1 MSVDFDR
8 MAAHLPADQ
17 RKQLSRQY
25 RHSAKNETAA
35 FLSGF
40 FLGIFGV
47 HHFYLGE
54 WGRGFAHLILAVL
67 AALVVV
73 AGVLFNLPSLLVT
86 IVVIVLLVA
95 ALIWEIVDL
104 FQIDSKVRKR
114 NLALAEGL
122 IGAGALADSSALA
135 GAVAKLDSV
144 VAGAAVPAMAGAIT
158 ADDVSAAR
166 AMAGEHNNAIMEEFD
181 SSTTTYISDDP
192 NATSPGAPMSW
203 SETMSATAAEGITG
217 AEAGTAPGADASG
230 DDTLDMPAPEY
241 VTHTHSETANTVTDS
256 YEFDRASAV
265 PDSADSPDATQPMR
279 IPTTRESEAPTWPDH
294 PPLDEG
300 ASPADAPVAPPADTG
315 VPLAG
320 LAAGAAAFGA
330 GALLADAGN
339 AGESGAAPSGPDVTD
354 HHAFVPPAAPIAD
367 VEGEGATPHYVTLP
381 DEQPTAASAGDAPL
395 AVDASTIAH
404 DATDVHPDAQPVGP
418 VADVEANP
426 SQPVYVNLADLPAG
440 AYVPPIVPITDAGGA
455 GAASG
460 GVGNALAGLAAAGAV
475 GAVGAGLADE
485 SAPEPAREPAPE
497 AAPTS
502 GPLMKRIR
510 MKRQIV
516 VDGKVVREE
525 VVEKLVPVDTDTSSM
540 VAEMDSELGH
550 ASKEE
555 IAHMANLDPDASL
568 DLRQRTER
576 PHNIDEPQGNN

>member
-1 MSVDFDR
+1 

-17 RKQLSRQY
+17 RKQLGRQY
-25 RHSAKNETAA
+25 RRGSKNETTA

-54 WGRGFAHLILAVL
+54 WGRGFAHLILPVL

-73 AGVLFNLPSLLVT
+73 VGVLGNLPAPLIT
-86 IVVIVLLVA
+86 IVVIVLLAA

-104 FQIDSKVRKR
+104 FQIDKNVRKH
-114 NLALAEGL
+114 NLALAESL

-135 GAVAKLDSV
+135 GAVARLDSAV
-144 VAGAAVPAMAGAIT
+144 TGAAAPALVGAIT
-158 ADDVSAAR
+158 AADVSAAR
-166 AMAGEHNNAIMEEFD
+166 EMAGEHNNAIMEEFD
-181 SSTTTYISDDP
+181 SSTTTRISDDP
-192 NATSPGAPMSW
+192 NATTPGAPLNW
-203 SETMSATAAEGITG
+203 SETMTATAAEGLTGAGATG
-217 AEAGTAPGADASG
+217 AEAGG

-241 VTHTHSETANTVTDS
+241 VTHTHTETANTVTDS
-256 YEFDRASAV
+256 YEFDRAPEA
-265 PDSADSPDATQPMR
+265 PDATDSPDATQPMR
-279 IPTTRESEAPTWPDH
+279 IPMARESEAPTWPDH
-294 PPLDEG
+294 PPLNET
-300 ASPADAPVAPPADTG
+300 ASPTDAPVAPPADAG

-354 HHAFVPPAAPIAD
+354 HHAFVPPAAAIAD

-381 DEQPTAASAGDAPL
+381 DEQLTAASVGDAPL

-440 AYVPPIVPITDAGGA
+440 AYVPPIVPITDAGAA

-460 GVGNALAGLAAAGAV
+460 GAGDALAGLAAGAV
-475 GAVGAGLADE
+475 GAVGAGLAGE

-525 VVEKLVPVDTDTSSM
+525 VVEKLVPVETDTSSM

-576 PHNIDEPQGNN
+576 PHNTDEPQVNN

>member
-67 AALVVV
+67 TALVVV
-73 AGVLFNLPSLLVT
+73 AGVLLNLPSLLVA
-86 IVVIVLLVA
+86 IAVIVLLVA

-114 NLALAEGL
+114 NLALAESL

-144 VAGAAVPAMAGAIT
+144 VVGAAVPAMAGAIT

-166 AMAGEHNNAIMEEFD
+166 KMAGEHNNAIMEEFD

-203 SETMSATAAEGITG
+203 SETMSAAAAEGMTS
-217 AEAGTAPGADASG
+217 AEAGTATGSDTSG

-256 YEFDRASAV
+256 YEFDRASDVSEA
-265 PDSADSPDATQPMR
+265 PISADSPDATQPMP
-279 IPTTRESEAPTWPDH
+279 IPTARESEAPTWPDH

-300 ASPADAPVAPPADTG
+300 ASPADAPVAPPADAG

-320 LAAGAAAFGA
+320 LAAGAAAIGA
-330 GALLADAGN
+330 GALLAGN
-339 AGESGAAPSGPDVTD
+339 AGESGAAPSGPDATD

-381 DEQPTAASAGDAPL
+381 DEQPGATAISA
-395 AVDASTIAH
+395 
-404 DATDVHPDAQPVGP
+404 DVHPDAQPVGP
-418 VADVEANP
+418 VADVEASP
-426 SQPVYVNLADLPAG
+426 SQPVYVDLADLPTG
-440 AYVPPIVPITDAGGA
+440 AYVPPIVPITDAG
-455 GAASG
+455 
-460 GVGNALAGLAAAGAV
+460 AAGAGLV
-475 GAVGAGLADE
+475 G
-485 SAPEPAREPAPE
+485 EPAPE

-525 VVEKLVPVDTDTSSM
+525 VVEKLVPVDSDTSSM

-576 PHNIDEPQGNN
+576 PHHSDENN